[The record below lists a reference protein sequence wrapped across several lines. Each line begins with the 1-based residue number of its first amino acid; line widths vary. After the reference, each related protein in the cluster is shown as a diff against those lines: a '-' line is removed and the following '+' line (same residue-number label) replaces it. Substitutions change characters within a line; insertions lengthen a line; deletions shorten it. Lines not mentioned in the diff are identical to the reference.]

1 MNRHAFLGVT
11 ALLLGGFA
19 PVLVNAGEV
28 NLAEGLP
35 FVEVMHEG
43 KKIKIERVQDQENTV
58 SGFWAKTSRKCPPF
72 CIHPID
78 AATGVTTVG
87 EVELIDFLKNQV
99 AQGTGL
105 LIDARTP
112 DWHLKGTIPG
122 SINIPFTVFTVVPT
136 DADERGKAQLRLRE
150 SLRLF
155 GVKNGSLTTWDF
167 SEAKELL
174 LFCNGVWCDQSPRA
188 IKGLIA
194 LGYPASKLRYYR
206 GGMQEWMV
214 LALTVVTPTAKVAA
228 TETKVTKPQA
238 PALTPEQKKVAT
250 R

>member
-1 MNRHAFLGVT
+1 MKKYAFLGVT
-11 ALLLGGFA
+11 ALLLGGLA
-19 PVLVNAGEV
+19 PVSVNAGEV

-43 KKIKIERVQDQENTV
+43 KKIKIERVQDPENAV

-78 AATGVTTVG
+78 AAPGVATVG

-99 AQGTGL
+99 AKGTGL

-112 DWHLKGTIPG
+112 DWYLKGTIPG
-122 SINIPFTVFTVVPT
+122 SVNIPFTVFTVVPT
-136 DADERGKAQLRLRE
+136 DAGERGKAQAHLRD
-150 SLRLF
+150 SLRQF
-155 GVKNGSLTTWDF
+155 GVKSGALTTWDF

-194 LGYPASKLRYYR
+194 LGYPAHKLRYYR

-214 LALTVVTPTAKVAA
+214 LALTVVTPTPKVTAA
-228 TETKVTKPQA
+228 ETKVTKPETRA
-238 PALTPEQKKVAT
+238 ATPEQKKPAT